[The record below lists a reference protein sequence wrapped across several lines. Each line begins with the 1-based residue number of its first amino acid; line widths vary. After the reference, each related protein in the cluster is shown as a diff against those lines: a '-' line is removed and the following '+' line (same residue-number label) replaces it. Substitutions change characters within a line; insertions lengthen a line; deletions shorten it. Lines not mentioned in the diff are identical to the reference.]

1 MQMNKRKFLSLLAL
15 LLTAAALLPACAG
28 YEPSKPTDWP
38 ELDSEGNWVIVEP
51 TSEGGKTSDPWQE
64 WDKKPCDPAD
74 YPLTITEL
82 MPKATLPLSD
92 GQVSD
97 WVELYNAGTK
107 EIDLSTMYF
116 CGEAMS
122 GKAAP
127 GYTLVRV
134 SVPNGDKVELRLPD
148 GQLADSLEL
157 PKLEKDHAWAK
168 QSDGSFIDTIYATPG
183 GENTMTAYEKLLAS
197 EQPGDLRIEEVVV
210 ANPEKG
216 GEDWVELYNASSSAL
231 DLSNYALSDRG
242 GEKLPLSGSLAPG
255 ARVHYV
261 CDGEGASEG
270 TLAVK
275 FGSDGDGCYVYRA
288 DGSLSDACL
297 LENIPT
303 GGSYGRMA
311 GSPGFFYFASATPG
325 KADLTGKR
333 RVTPQPVL
341 SPEPGC
347 YDGPVTVTA
356 KVESGVV
363 LRYTTDG
370 SKPNAKSPVFPGSL
384 TVEKPTSLRF
394 YASALDGEM
403 LPAEVLTAP
412 YLTDGKHDLTVVSI
426 SLAPD
431 DMWSSKTG
439 IYNQD
444 NSFKKIENEG
454 NVTIFGGDTGNI
466 SINCGVSICGSG
478 SRELKKKSFQFKFR
492 SSYGKSKLNYDLFG
506 DGVEEFNSVKLRVGE
521 DYNSAVFR
529 DELVTSIA
537 CEQSTTLR
545 YQRYRFA
552 AVYVNGEYFGIFCFR
567 DKIDEHFVAK
577 LENVKKSKVES
588 IIEYETYAE
597 YGSSA
602 GYSKLVRFT
611 VNNDMSKAEN
621 YAQVEAQ
628 VNIDSLIDWAIA
640 QAYTG
645 NRDYPNERKYKLVD
659 GKWTWV
665 LYDVDWAFYYQSG
678 AYNFVKNGRGEETTR
693 MIGRLFKN
701 ATFRARYLERLGEQL
716 RTTYTY
722 EKFAARAEE
731 MTALLESEMPANCQR
746 WGLSVNSWHA
756 NVEKMLKFIKERPA
770 ELIEQ
775 TCSYLSVSSA
785 EAEKYGLK

>member
-1 MQMNKRKFLSLLAL
+1 MQTKNRKFLSLLAL

-38 ELDSEGNWVIVEP
+38 ELDSEGKWIIVEP
-51 TSEGGKTSDPWQE
+51 TSEGGKTSEPWQE
-64 WDKKPCDPAD
+64 WGEKPCDPAD

-116 CGEAMS
+116 CGKPMS
-122 GKAAP
+122 GSAAP
-127 GYTLVRV
+127 GYTVV
-134 SVPNGDKVELRLPD
+134 PASVPNGDKAELRLPD
-148 GQLADSLEL
+148 GQLADSVEI
-157 PKLEKDHAWAK
+157 PKLTKDHAWAK
-168 QSDGSFIDTIYATPG
+168 QPDGSFAETRFPTPG
-183 GENTMTAYEKLLAS
+183 GENTMASYESLLAK
-197 EQPGDLRIEEVVV
+197 EKPGDLRIDEIVV

-216 GEDWVELYNASSSAL
+216 GEDWVELYNASSAQI
-231 DLSNYALSDRG
+231 DLSSYSVSDRG
-242 GEKLPLSGSLAPG
+242 GEKLPLSGSLAAG
-255 ARVHYV
+255 ARVRYL
-261 CDGEGASEG
+261 CDGEG
-270 TLAVK
+270 
-275 FGSDGDGCYVYRA
+275 GDGRLAMKLGSNGDGFYIYRA

-333 RVTPQPVL
+333 RVTPQPNL
-341 SPEPGC
+341 SPAPGC
-347 YDGPVTVTA
+347 YDGPVTVMA
-356 KVESGVV
+356 KAESGVV
-363 LRYTTDG
+363 LHYTTDG
-370 SKPNAKSPVFPGSL
+370 SKPNASSPVLSGAL
-384 TVEKPTSLRF
+384 AVEKPTSLRI
-394 YASALDGEM
+394 YACSSDGSM

-431 DMWSSKTG
+431 DMWSSRTG

-454 NVTIFGGDTGNI
+454 NITIFGGDTGDI
-466 SINCGVSICGSG
+466 SLNCGVSISGSG

-492 SSYGKSKLNYDLFG
+492 SSYGQSKMVYDLFG
-506 DGVEEFNSVKLRVGE
+506 DGEEEFDSVKLRVGE
-521 DYNSAVFR
+521 DYNASVFR

-537 CEQSTTLR
+537 CEHSTTLR

-567 DKIDEHFVAK
+567 DKIDEHFAAK
-577 LENVKKSKVES
+577 VENVKKSEVES
-588 IIEYETYAE
+588 IIEYETNAE
-597 YGSSA
+597 YGSGI

-611 VNNDMSKAEN
+611 INNDMSKAEN

-628 VNIDSLIDWAIA
+628 VNIDSLIDWTIA

-645 NRDYPNERKYKLVD
+645 NRDYPNERKYKLAD

-722 EKFAARAEE
+722 ENFAARAEE

-746 WGLSVNSWHA
+746 WGLSVKNWHSQID
-756 NVEKMLKFIKERPA
+756 KMLKFISERRA

-775 TCSYLSVSSA
+775 TRSYLSVSSS